1 LDYDAWEWTKSIYD
15 QQPSVR
21 DDLDP
26 DGNGVACD
34 NLPRARIAPALW
46 TDDIPSSAVEAYLVS
61 IVDDDTVVVTIN
73 SVEEEVRLY
82 RSDAPDYQGC
92 GGEAET
98 EFAQRELAY
107 NDNDLTIYLESDITH
122 RDRYARKLAYV
133 WSEIDGQLCL
143 L

>member
-1 LDYDAWEWTKSIYD
+1 
-15 QQPSVR
+15 VR

-34 NLPRARIAPALW
+34 NLPGSGFAPAGC

-61 IVDDDTVVVTIN
+61 IVDDDTLVVTIN

-92 GGEAET
+92 GGEAAT

-122 RDRYARKLAYV
+122 RDRYSRKLAYV